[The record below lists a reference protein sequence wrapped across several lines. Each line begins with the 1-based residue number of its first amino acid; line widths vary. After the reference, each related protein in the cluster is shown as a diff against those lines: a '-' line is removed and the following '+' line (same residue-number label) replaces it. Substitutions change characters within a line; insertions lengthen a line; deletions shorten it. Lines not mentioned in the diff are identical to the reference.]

1 MTSTN
6 AQQKRGGL
14 IEPAELK
21 FSAAFEVNRG
31 PVSCRVDKAKNWLGV
46 ECKPKFLLT
55 YSPLLIHLP
64 PNVFYDG

>member
-1 MTSTN
+1 M
-6 AQQKRGGL
+6 
-14 IEPAELK
+14 EPAEPK

-46 ECKPKFLLT
+46 ECKTKFFT
-55 YSPLLIHLP
+55 YSPLLKHLP